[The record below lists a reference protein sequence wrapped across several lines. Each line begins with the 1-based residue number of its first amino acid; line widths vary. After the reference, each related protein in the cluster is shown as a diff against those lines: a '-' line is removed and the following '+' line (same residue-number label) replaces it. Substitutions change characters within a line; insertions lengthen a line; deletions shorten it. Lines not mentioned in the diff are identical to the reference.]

1 MFPSLA
7 IEVSGVGRLQRL
19 YMHVY
24 VSRCVYLYVCYVCVC
39 KCVYVCAGNT
49 SPGVLPSAICNDD
62 RCKNFSLYPFYVWWT
77 VYILQKPSLITRSQK
92 ESLPAFTIQ
101 CSHGFNL

>member
-19 YMHVY
+19 CMRVY
-24 VSRCVYLYVCYVCVC
+24 VSLCVYLYVCYVCIC

-49 SPGVLPSAICNDD
+49 SPGILPSAICNDD
-62 RCKNFSLYPFYVWWT
+62 CCKNFSLYPFYVWWT
-77 VYILQKPSLITRSQK
+77 VYILQKPSLITPSQK
-92 ESLPAFTIQ
+92 ESLPEFTTQ